1 MSISQLTTND
11 RLRAA
16 QAASALRSNA
26 AYAAPA
32 TQAPTRQPDAVS
44 LSDSAR
50 ALYPFFGR
58 VFGAD
63 SLGCIFNDG
72 YTVACANRLDFVHR
86 AAQAE
91 QMDRNDRFNL
101 QPSLGPNLFTF
112 ENALRGEELV

>member
-50 ALYPFFGR
+50 ALSAARNAVASATEVREDR
-58 VFGAD
+58 VGAIKAALASGTYKVD
-63 SLGCIFNDG
+63 SRQLAR
-72 YTVACANRLDFVHR
+72 TL
-86 AAQAE
+86 
-91 QMDRNDRFNL
+91 L
-101 QPSLGPNLFTF
+101 QQG
-112 ENALRGEELV
+112 VI

>member
-50 ALYPFFGR
+50 ALSAARNAVASATEVREDR
-58 VFGAD
+58 VGAIKAALASGTYKVD
-63 SLGCIFNDG
+63 SRQL
-72 YTVACANRLDFVHR
+72 AHAL
-86 AAQAE
+86 
-91 QMDRNDRFNL
+91 L
-101 QPSLGPNLFTF
+101 QPG
-112 ENALRGEELV
+112 VI

>member
-50 ALYPFFGR
+50 ALSAARNAVASATDVREDR
-58 VFGAD
+58 VGSIKAALASGTYKVD
-63 SLGCIFNDG
+63 SRQLAR
-72 YTVACANRLDFVHR
+72 TL
-86 AAQAE
+86 
-91 QMDRNDRFNL
+91 L
-101 QPSLGPNLFTF
+101 QQG
-112 ENALRGEELV
+112 VI